1 MPRQAA
7 RVPVFTEFWSQDEIS
22 DLLAL
27 VRATGFRST
36 TASYPLPR
44 YEHVGEVEPLAEG
57 PGGGCS
63 SSILNPNKERTHCVY
78 PERIDVAAHQLVSG
92 GIDAR
97 RESYA
102 TTVSRLI
109 VQQHYFYAE
118 GSADSV
124 NTGGSGGQKEDRVEA
139 VPAVANLFRSPH
151 YLREARKLCQW
162 PGDDGDGD
170 AAVGDRNDIVL
181 HPMTLA
187 MIITLPGQMVAMHLD
202 VPFFRGA
209 DRRDFPSWLL
219 VAMQTSG
226 LFRDIRIP
234 QVQGVAY
241 LHQWA
246 GGDAAG
252 ERAEADR
259 RRGGFYMYANGT
271 HNAPR
276 VTPAAHNSAIICDGS
291 EMVHGTQTY
300 VAEAVP
306 PPITKDAL
314 FEMAYDGVGA
324 DDGAHR
330 WALLRDG
337 ERVRVYRES
346 DLRITLVWRQHCFRN
361 ANEHSAWRGAQRF
374 RDEVLHAAAQQAAAA
389 AASDDDG
396 GGGPSLPSLTDVPD
410 IAGRL
415 KLSDVLDT
423 LTAELQ
429 RRGAST
435 VTADSSPLRL
445 LNAFLGSYTSY
456 PYPHGALP
464 YNFCALEAL
473 LPSSLRWIVASVC

>member
-1 MPRQAA
+1 MSNSLKRPYTALSPLALAFAIAA
-7 RVPVFTEFWSQDEIS
+7 ILHWQLPHVARRREAPDHPCHGKQHGSHVFTEFWSQDEIS

-181 HPMTLA
+181 HPM
-187 MIITLPGQMVAMHLD
+187 
-202 VPFFRGA
+202 
-209 DRRDFPSWLL
+209 SW
-219 VAMQTSG
+219 
-226 LFRDIRIP
+226 P
-234 QVQGVAY
+234 
-241 LHQWA
+241 
-246 GGDAAG
+246 
-252 ERAEADR
+252 
-259 RRGGFYMYANGT
+259 
-271 HNAPR
+271 
-276 VTPAAHNSAIICDGS
+276 
-291 EMVHGTQTY
+291 
-300 VAEAVP
+300 
-306 PPITKDAL
+306 
-314 FEMAYDGVGA
+314 
-324 DDGAHR
+324 
-330 WALLRDG
+330 
-337 ERVRVYRES
+337 
-346 DLRITLVWRQHCFRN
+346 
-361 ANEHSAWRGAQRF
+361 
-374 RDEVLHAAAQQAAAA
+374 
-389 AASDDDG
+389 
-396 GGGPSLPSLTDVPD
+396 
-410 IAGRL
+410 
-415 KLSDVLDT
+415 
-423 LTAELQ
+423 
-429 RRGAST
+429 
-435 VTADSSPLRL
+435 
-445 LNAFLGSYTSY
+445 
-456 PYPHGALP
+456 
-464 YNFCALEAL
+464 
-473 LPSSLRWIVASVC
+473 